1 MVQYTLSIAT
11 ILSLVAAVSFASP
24 LAKVTIDHHTYKYIQ
39 LVGKAEFP
47 SDARDKFGDTAGGWG
62 SAIAADVKSWKKNKD
77 GSYTGTLFAT
87 PDRGWNTNGTFALS
101 RLNQSYE

>member
-1 MVQYTLSIAT
+1 MFRYALSLTAV
-11 ILSLVAAVSFASP
+11 LSLVTAGSCAPP

-62 SAIAADVKSWKKNKD
+62 SAIAADVKSWKKKKD

-87 PDRGWNTNGTFALS
+87 PDRGWNTNGTFI
-101 RLNQSYE
+101 